1 MGLLHLKLNFVSYEA
16 FGYVFVCKW
25 SDVRKWLESERMQ
38 NVFTVYDRLQWGIW
52 MPCLIHLLFTVPKS
66 SPVSFCIS
74 EWMLVD
80 KKQDL
85 SLVTAEG
92 IQSKGNRGSST
103 FMGLGRSWHGRQSS
117 FLTHLPLLKRDET
130 VSGYRC
136 VRHFGKRKRGP
147 WCNCLIDSAAG
158 QRGLRSGSQ
167 GVWREKHCQGLG
179 SVKVLTGE
187 ACWG

>member
-1 MGLLHLKLNFVSYEA
+1 MYSFVKCCD
-16 FGYVFVCKW
+16 VRN
-25 SDVRKWLESERMQ
+25 SDVNQKECS
-38 NVFTVYDRLQWGIW
+38 VFTVCDRLR
-52 MPCLIHLLFTVPKS
+52 CLVLFISFLQYLKAVLFRS
-66 SPVSFCIS
+66 VSVNECP
-74 EWMLVD
+74 WT
-80 KKQDL
+80 KKQDV

-92 IQSKGNRGSST
+92 IKSKGNRGSST

-136 VRHFGKRKRGP
+136 MRHFGKRKRGP
-147 WCNCLIDSAAG
+147 WCNCLIDSVAG

-167 GVWREKHCQGLG
+167 GVWREKHCRGLG
-179 SVKVLTGE
+179 SVEVLPGE

>member
-1 MGLLHLKLNFVSYEA
+1 MYSFVNVVMSEIVTWTRKIAVSSQSVIVCGGKSRCLVLFISFLQYLKAVLFHSVSVNE
-16 FGYVFVCKW
+16 CPW
-25 SDVRKWLESERMQ
+25 
-38 NVFTVYDRLQWGIW
+38 T
-52 MPCLIHLLFTVPKS
+52 
-66 SPVSFCIS
+66 
-74 EWMLVD
+74 

-92 IQSKGNRGSST
+92 IKSKGNRGSST

-147 WCNCLIDSAAG
+147 WCNCLIDSVAG